1 MAVKL
6 TVYDKSN
13 MFSSEII
20 GVYELDISSIY
31 FQHNHEYYHTWLT
44 LTDPSDEIEGA
55 TGYLFVN
62 VSVLGP
68 KDEPVIHDI
77 ESAKK
82 ATSGKEKALVPTKV
96 EQTGH

>member
-82 ATSGKEKALVPTKV
+82 AVKLERENELDFCL
-96 EQTGH
+96 